1 MAVRIPV
8 IAGYLPRSFHAG
20 GNMLNYT
27 PDNGLVFHGVR
38 WWPAVPVLSQT
49 MDATDRWALTKVW
62 T

>member
-1 MAVRIPV
+1 
-8 IAGYLPRSFHAG
+8 
-20 GNMLNYT
+20 MLNYT